1 MSLIVRDAG
10 RMVSRSSIVLSI
22 LLIILG
28 LLAIAS
34 PVASSL
40 GVAIVLGWLILFDGF
55 VQLGHAF
62 QSKGVG
68 NIVWKVLV
76 AAFYLFAGIYL
87 LFRPARGVLGLTL
100 ALGILFV
107 AEGVVA
113 LITYLWTPGRRS
125 GWLLADGLIALVL
138 GLLIWAHWPWRSFWI
153 LGTFAGI
160 AILMNGITRL
170 MMALAFRARFRRDH
184 PEIQQG
190 RAAA

>member
-1 MSLIVRDAG
+1 
-10 RMVSRSSIVLSI
+10 
-22 LLIILG
+22 
-28 LLAIAS
+28 
-34 PVASSL
+34 
-40 GVAIVLGWLILFDGF
+40 LGWLILFDGF

-62 QSKGVG
+62 RSKGVG
-68 NIVWKVLV
+68 HIVWKVLV

-87 LFRPARGVLGLTL
+87 LVRPARGVLGLTL

-107 AEGVVA
+107 AEGITA

-138 GLLIWAHWPWRSFWI
+138 GFLIWVHWPSRSFWV

-170 MMALAFRARFRRDH
+170 MMALALRTRFRRDH
-184 PEIQQG
+184 PEIQHG